1 MKSEIRDHKGFTL
14 VEMIIAVAMISI
26 FFTVVVAVM
35 SRTLNTYVT
44 MKETTDA
51 IKIADVVG
59 NGTVKELEFAQK
71 IEFGADGMEYSV
83 NKGKTML
90 PLNNTAPVTGYT
102 DSSIIIEGKPEIFGT
117 VFDPE
122 VYDNNSVKLQITRMN
137 TRVLAVDI
145 EVFSDNSGELLYKTR
160 RTVYLYNVG

>member
-1 MKSEIRDHKGFTL
+1 MKSNIRNHKGFTL
-14 VEMIIAVAMISI
+14 VEMIIAVAMISV

-44 MKETTDA
+44 MKEMTDA
-51 IKIADVVG
+51 IKIADILG

-71 IEFGADGMEYSV
+71 ISFGADGMEYSV
-83 NKGKTML
+83 NKGKSVL
-90 PLNNTAPVTGYT
+90 PLNNTAPVTAYT
-102 DSSIIIEGKPEIFGT
+102 DASVVVEGKPEIFG
-117 VFDPE
+117 VVYDPE
-122 VYDNNSVKLQITRMN
+122 MYDNNSVKMQITQLS

-145 EVFSDNSGELLYKTR
+145 EVYSDNSGDLLYKTR